1 MRLDILIEERFP
13 SPVERVWHALTDPRM
28 INRWLMATD
37 DFEARVGAR
46 FTLRD
51 KPHPTFRGYVECQ
64 VLELSP
70 PNRMVWSWSSTD
82 DPVPTRLVIELEAED
97 RGTRLTLRHT
107 GDTDELTVQG
117 TTAGWPRKLGEL
129 AETLSTAG
137 SAAPDGDRDPER
149 EQP

>member
-1 MRLDILIEERFP
+1 MRLDV
-13 SPVERVWHALTDPRM
+13 SVERRFAASVESVWHALTDPQV

-37 DFEARVGAR
+37 DFEAKVGTR

-51 KPHPTFRGYVECQ
+51 EPHPSFRGYIECE

-70 PNRMVWSWSSTD
+70 PNRMVWSWLSTD
-82 DPVPTRLVIELEAED
+82 DGAPTRVVIELEAEGQ
-97 RGTRLTLRHT
+97 GTRVTLRHT

-129 AETLSTAG
+129 AEALG
-137 SAAPDGDRDPER
+137 EPLRNGENDG
-149 EQP
+149 